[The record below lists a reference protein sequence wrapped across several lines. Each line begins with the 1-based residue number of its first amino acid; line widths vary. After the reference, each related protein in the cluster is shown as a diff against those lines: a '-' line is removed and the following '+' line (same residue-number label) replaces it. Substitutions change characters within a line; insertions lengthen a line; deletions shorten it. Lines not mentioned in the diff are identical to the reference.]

1 MTRLVLAAAAAVVL
15 AVPGVAACARD
26 SDGTAVRAESSASTA
41 ATATS
46 SAPSR
51 TVATDTPES
60 TEPGVV
66 ETTAQ
71 PVPANA
77 QVCPQSL
84 TGPTATATVAD
95 PAAPKITVA
104 VPDGWSAAPG
114 TGDVGARFTGP
125 DDMVAEISITA
136 TALDPAAAF
145 TRYSDDVMAKYPI
158 STLSLLPAELCGYSG
173 QELMGTWAD
182 EPGESIQYRDRIA
195 HIWTNSQNYLVVIH
209 VEAPSGTAGF
219 DPAASTLTS
228 DLDIVIP

>member
-41 ATATS
+41 TTATS

-51 TVATDTPES
+51 SVVTDTPES
-60 TEPGVV
+60 SEPGVV
-66 ETTAQ
+66 ETTPQ
-71 PVPANA
+71 PVPANSL
-77 QVCPQSL
+77 VCPQNL
-84 TGPTATATVAD
+84 TGPTATAAVAD
-95 PAAPKITVA
+95 PAAPTITVA

-125 DDMVAEISITA
+125 DGMFAEISITA

-145 TRYSDDVMAKYPI
+145 ARYSDDVMAKYPI

-182 EPGESIQYRDRIA
+182 DPEQSIEYRDRIA
-195 HIWTNSQNYLVVIH
+195 HIWTNSEDYLVVVH
-209 VEAPSGTAGF
+209 VEAPSGAPGF
-219 DPAASTLTS
+219 DAAASTLTS
-228 DLDIVIP
+228 DFDIVIP